1 MKFAFRFF
9 LPLTIACVL
18 LQARDSQAQNSI
30 FKSVPTPNENFNN
43 DLFASSASSPN
54 DIWAVGEEAIHFDGT
69 QWTAAQVPMIKG
81 TTSELNGVLDLSP
94 TEAWAAGIINIG
106 EGDTNQII
114 EKWDGTQWSVFP
126 GPSFAS
132 GDQPSLFGMSGTSGS
147 DIWAVGFLLAEG
159 GDLLE
164 ALFEHFDGTQWT
176 ATELI
181 DGTPFLVSVSAD
193 ATNDAWAVGYNEAV
207 IDEDATL
214 ALHWNGTT
222 WTPVSTPN
230 VGSGNNQ
237 LNSVVALAPN
247 NVWAVGLSTPQP
259 PPQSPATLT
268 LIEHFDG
275 TSWSVVPSPNV
286 GPANNFQ
293 SNRLFGI
300 TANSPTD
307 IWAFGSYF
315 ASDGSGHQM
324 TLLEHWNG
332 TSWTI
337 QPSPNPHV
345 KPRHGTGFLADIL
358 TTGVV
363 PSPGNVWIFG
373 TEDEAPH
380 EGSLAIN
387 TLPEN
392 SWRTRAK

>member
-1 MKFAFRFF
+1 VKFAFRLL
-9 LPLTIACVL
+9 LPVTLLCIL
-18 LQARDSQAQNSI
+18 LQATVSHAQNSI
-30 FKSVPTPNENFNN
+30 FKAVSTPNENFNY
-43 DLFASSASSPN
+43 DLFACSASSPS

-69 QWTAAQVPMIKG
+69 SWTAVEVPMIKG
-81 TTSELNGVLDLSP
+81 TTSELNGVFDISP

-106 EGDTNQII
+106 EGNPNQVI
-114 EKWDGTQWSVFP
+114 EKWDGTQWSIFP
-126 GPSFAS
+126 GPTFGS
-132 GDQPSLFGMSGTSGS
+132 GDEPSLFGMSGTSAS
-147 DIWAVGFLLAEG
+147 DIWAVGFLLA
-159 GDLLE
+159 GDGNALE
-164 ALFEHFDGTQWT
+164 ALFEHFDGTEWT
-176 ATELI
+176 ATEVA
-181 DGTPFLVSVSAD
+181 DGTPFLLSVSAD

-214 ALHWNGTT
+214 AMHWNGTA

-230 VGSGNNQ
+230 VGSGNNV
-237 LNSVVALAPN
+237 LESVLALAPN
-247 NVWAVGLSTPQP
+247 NVWAVGYSTPEP

-275 TSWSVVPSPNV
+275 TSWNVVSSPNV

-300 TANSPTD
+300 TANSPND

-324 TLLEHWNG
+324 TLLEQWDG

-337 QPSPNPHV
+337 QPSPDPHV
-345 KPRHGTGFLADIL
+345 KPRRGTGFLADIL

-373 TEDEAPH
+373 TEDEPPH

-387 TLPEN
+387 T
-392 SWRTRAK
+392 TTGK